1 MQNLIA
7 FPVLRIVRE
16 AFIRAH
22 FGNILYG
29 QACNA
34 FFYQKLQ
41 SAICDT
47 CFAGMAAT
55 RGTSKKIFYQ
65 ELRLESRNTDIGST
79 RLAVLTRL
87 VKIYLLSPKMT

>member
-34 FFYQKLQ
+34 FFYQKL
-41 SAICDT
+41 
-47 CFAGMAAT
+47 
-55 RGTSKKIFYQ
+55 
-65 ELRLESRNTDIGST
+65 
-79 RLAVLTRL
+79 
-87 VKIYLLSPKMT
+87 